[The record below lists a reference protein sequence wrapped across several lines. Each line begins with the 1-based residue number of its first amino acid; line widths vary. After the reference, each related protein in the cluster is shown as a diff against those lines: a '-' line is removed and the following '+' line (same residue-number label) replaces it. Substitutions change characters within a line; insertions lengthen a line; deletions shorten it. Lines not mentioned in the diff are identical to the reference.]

1 MATETMI
8 WCYEVP
14 DRRRVFGLRTSS
26 KFEEMD
32 KMKNRTSKLIY
43 GLLVPAMV
51 ALLAIACNASA
62 VWGS

>member
-1 MATETMI
+1 
-8 WCYEVP
+8 
-14 DRRRVFGLRTSS
+14 
-26 KFEEMD
+26 
-32 KMKNRTSKLIY
+32 MKNRISKLIY

>member
-1 MATETMI
+1 MATETTI
-8 WCYEVP
+8 WCCEVP
-14 DRRRVFGLRTSS
+14 DRCRVFRLMKSS
-26 KFEEMD
+26 KFEEMGE
-32 KMKNRTSKLIY
+32 MKNKKSKLIY

>member
-1 MATETMI
+1 
-8 WCYEVP
+8 
-14 DRRRVFGLRTSS
+14 
-26 KFEEMD
+26 
-32 KMKNRTSKLIY
+32 MKSRTSKLIY

>member
-1 MATETMI
+1 MATETTT
-8 WCYEVP
+8 WCCEVR
-14 DRRRVFGLRTSS
+14 DRRCVFRLMKSS
-26 KFEEMD
+26 NFEEMG

>member
-1 MATETMI
+1 MN
-8 WCYEVP
+8 
-14 DRRRVFGLRTSS
+14 
-26 KFEEMD
+26 
-32 KMKNRTSKLIY
+32 NRTSKLIY

>member
-1 MATETMI
+1 MK
-8 WCYEVP
+8 
-14 DRRRVFGLRTSS
+14 SS
-26 KFEEMD
+26 NFEEMGE
-32 KMKNRTSKLIY
+32 MKNRMSKLIY

>member
-1 MATETMI
+1 M
-8 WCYEVP
+8 P
-14 DRRRVFGLRTSS
+14 DRCRVFRLMKSS
-26 KFEEMD
+26 KFEEMGE
-32 KMKNRTSKLIY
+32 MKNKKSKLIY

>member
-1 MATETMI
+1 MK
-8 WCYEVP
+8 
-14 DRRRVFGLRTSS
+14 SS
-26 KFEEMD
+26 NFEEMG